1 MKIRNGFVSN
11 SSSSSFILR
20 KGGEFDNAQELA
32 IHMLGD
38 IGKQDLIDLI
48 KKSSKDPNTNIAFHS
63 CNYDTYITTVDNLLL
78 VQTCN
83 NEDWS
88 IHDEVSY
95 KEIRETHPELLDG
108 DYDELSYDN
117 DIRKKSKFWFL
128 NYNLMVS
135 KTKTYEWCKEH
146 DIDFFVINGKE
157 MCPVCYNKKHLERI
171 QKLKRLIK

>member
-20 KGGEFDNAQELA
+20 KGGEFNNAQELA

-38 IGKQDLIDLI
+38 IGKQNLIDLI

-63 CNYDTYITTVDNLLL
+63 CNYDTYIATVDDLLL

-95 KEIRETHPELLDG
+95 KEVRKTHPELLNIG
-108 DYDELSYDN
+108 IK
-117 DIRKKSKFWFL
+117 DIRVKSKLWFL
-128 NYNLMVS
+128 NYHLMVS

-146 DIDFFVINGKE
+146 GIDFFVINGKE

-171 QKLKRLIK
+171 QKLERLIK